1 MQKLVFENSNG
12 VTVDLT
18 DFEKYGITDW
28 SGLSECSMDIQSQQV
43 PFNDGSVFLDA
54 LLQDRTL
61 SFTVAVND
69 GGDLQKRYE
78 LKRELIS
85 ILNPKLGEGYLYYT
99 NDFLS
104 RKIKCI
110 PEVPTF
116 PTKNMDNAGT
126 LKASISFT
134 ACNPHWESLEE
145 KSETLKA
152 GGVKTIVNNG
162 DVPAQVKIEI
172 LNWGCKNPKIFNL
185 TNSKKLIVNKE
196 LINPIVIS
204 TLTGEKK
211 INETV
216 LKPNFEIVK
225 NITTIYGKDG
235 IPIIYTNDIINDNI
249 INKLNIDNSIEYI
262 NSFSSDKIIY
272 NSTEENYYINN
283 YDGIFKTKD
292 LLNFEQASNKTFN
305 TNFDYDKYRNKF
317 IGINNNT
324 VSISSDCI
332 EWENVLSGNYEFIC
346 CTENLTLL
354 IGKSSSGYI
363 IATTSDYS
371 EWNTYT
377 ITSISL
383 SEINS
388 ICYAGNIEKFYISS
402 KNETGVYCSTDGSEW
417 EICNSELKGLIT
429 YNETSHQL
437 CLADNLQ
444 SSVSYDGGIWK
455 TKLNEIIN
463 VDEISYSKY
472 KNNYILIDGSYI
484 YLSNDG
490 LNWNLINSSVSKTPY
505 FVKYILEKECYYGF
519 CKDNNNS
526 NKYWIVK
533 SNDCKNW
540 ELLNYIQL
548 SDSGYEYLTDII
560 YSDELNIFCIVGVNQ
575 LGYPRTSF
583 SYKTTDFTT
592 FTKSIISSEDG
603 QIEVRQGIYS
613 DVLHKF
619 LLGIYQTI
627 SSTELLIL
635 QSSDGENWEQ
645 LILNITGINWPM
657 CNKIKYF
664 EESQTYVLF
673 TSAGIYKTVD
683 FINFDLLLSN
693 LTKDIIFN
701 SELNEY
707 VACGSDGIYV
717 STDLISFYKISN
729 VELNPYIICYNEELN
744 LYCIFGDGIYVS
756 ADKIQW
762 QKIFLLIANNIWSN
776 SLISIGKSFYI
787 YCYDGFITFSLH
799 QDTNLLNYLSSDSD
813 MNFNLDVGEN
823 KLLLTYD
830 EGYAEAKI
838 TFNEKYIGV

>member
-28 SGLSECSMDIQSQQV
+28 SGLSECSMNIQSQQV

-99 NDFLS
+99 NDYLS

-134 ACNPHWESLEE
+134 ACNPYWESLEE

-152 GGVKTIVNNG
+152 GEVKTIVNNG
-162 DVPAQVKIEI
+162 DVSAQVEIEI

-185 TNSKKLIVNKE
+185 TNSKKLTVNKE
-196 LINPIVIS
+196 LTNPIIIS

-216 LKPNFEIVK
+216 LKPNFEIFK
-225 NITTIYGKDG
+225 GGFIMYGKDG
-235 IPIIYTNDIINDNI
+235 TPIVYNQNI
-249 INKLNIDNSIEYI
+249 IAQLNIDNSIEYI
-262 NSFSSDKIIY
+262 NYFYSNLKKIIY
-272 NSTEENYYINN
+272 NSMEENYYINS
-283 YDGIFKTKD
+283 DEIFKTKD
-292 LLNFEQASNKTFN
+292 LLNFEQVSNKTFY

-402 KNETGVYCSTDGSEW
+402 KNETNVYCSTDGSEW
-417 EICNSELKGLIT
+417 EICNSELKGVIT

-444 SSVSYDGGIWK
+444 SSVSYNGKIWE
-455 TKLNEIIN
+455 TKSNEIIN
-463 VDEISYSKY
+463 VDKISYSKY

-490 LNWNLINSSVSKTPY
+490 LNWNLINSQVSRTPY
-505 FVKYILEKECYYGF
+505 FVKYISEKESYYGF
-519 CKDNNNS
+519 CIDNNKI

-560 YSDELNIFCIVGVNQ
+560 YSNELNIFCIVGVNQ
-575 LGYPRTSF
+575 LGNPRTSF

-603 QIEVRQGIYS
+603 HIEVRQGIYS

-645 LILNITGINWPM
+645 LILNITGINFPM
-657 CNKIKYF
+657 CKKIKYF

-673 TSAGIYKTVD
+673 TTEGIYKTVD
-683 FINFDLLLSN
+683 FINFNSLLSN
-693 LTKDIIFN
+693 PIADIIFN

-729 VELNPYIICYNEELN
+729 VELDPYIICYNEELN

-762 QKIFLLIANNIWSN
+762 QKIFPLRADTIWRNN
-776 SLISIGKSFYI
+776 LISIGESFYI
-787 YCYDGFITFSLH
+787 YNEDGFITFSLY

-823 KLLLTYD
+823 KLLFTYD
-830 EGYAEAKI
+830 EGYAKAKI